1 MIAPLLGFFILGTLF
16 GLAIDRAALAIPAR
30 RRIVSLP
37 GCPHCGLL
45 WAGIAVLPL
54 IGPLLARRCA
64 RCDAPISA
72 LRPVT
77 EAVTGILFALTYW
90 RFGLTSRALATAA
103 FIVVLLLIL
112 RIDWTH
118 HAIYPTTIY
127 AGLLLAIGFAAILPG
142 RPDALLWTIGAAMGA
157 ALAFLL
163 LYALALAI
171 YRRRALG
178 FGDVLLAAL
187 IGAMAGP
194 ATARALLLGML
205 LAAVGG
211 LLLVVLRVRT
221 MRDYIPYG
229 AYLCAGTIVALLVG

>member
-1 MIAPLLGFFILGTLF
+1 MIAALLGFFTLGSFF
-16 GLAIDRAALAIPAR
+16 GLAVDHAAMAIPAR
-30 RRIVSLP
+30 RRALSLP
-37 GCPHCGLL
+37 ACPNCTHP
-45 WAGIAVLPL
+45 WHGIAALPL
-54 IGPLLARRCA
+54 IGPLVARRCS
-64 RCDAPISA
+64 RCDAPISR
-72 LRPVT
+72 LRPLT
-77 EAVTGILFALTYW
+77 EAVTGILLALTYW
-90 RFGLTSRALATAA
+90 RFGLTSRALATGA

-118 HAIYPTTIY
+118 HAIYPATIY
-127 AGLLLAIGFAAILPG
+127 AGLLVAIGFAAILPG
-142 RPDALLWTIGAAMGA
+142 RPDALLWAIGAAMAA

-171 YRRRALG
+171 YRRHALG

-194 ATARALLLGML
+194 ATVRALLLGMV

-229 AYLCAGTIVALLVG
+229 AYLCAGTIVALLIG